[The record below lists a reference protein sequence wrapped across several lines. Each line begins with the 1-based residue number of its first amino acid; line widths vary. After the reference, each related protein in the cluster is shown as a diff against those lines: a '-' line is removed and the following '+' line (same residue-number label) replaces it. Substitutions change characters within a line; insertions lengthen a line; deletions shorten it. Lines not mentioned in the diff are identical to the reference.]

1 MPRRQCLIH
10 GSAANTDLQ
19 EKETNAH
26 LQPAFTPCPSL
37 HTFLKSPAR
46 KNLLPGKCIVDS
58 TWFVPPPS
66 REKIWRE
73 ELSLGL
79 VQNESKAHR
88 LISICTK
95 PRKSFSRQ
103 TLSLDKP
110 SGIDNTACCKKVETL
125 VSSRADLFNLR
136 KQVPAR
142 PAAALWRA
150 DSPGA
155 GGTGRSTCRGVSTRR
170 TRLARGKRGNR
181 GPTQT

>member
-1 MPRRQCLIH
+1 MKTPLVLYCSGRRYKILTDMSKSWLICQTYLICQ
-10 GSAANTDLQ
+10 N
-19 EKETNAH
+19 
-26 LQPAFTPCPSL
+26 
-37 HTFLKSPAR
+37 
-46 KNLLPGKCIVDS
+46 PGRYAKILGDIVDS
-58 TWFVPPPS
+58 TWFVPPPC

-73 ELSLGL
+73 DLSLGL

-142 PAAALWRA
+142 PAAALWCA